1 VDETAHLRTD
11 DAAWDAFVA
20 SAFVPSF
27 LQATPWA
34 AVKRPNGWQSGRVAV
49 PTPRGQVGAQ
59 ILVRPLGP
67 LPFGFGYAARGPIA
81 QFTLDID
88 ALHAFTE
95 ALRADASRLGAS
107 YVRID
112 PELEDPDGSI
122 AAGLRS
128 LGWRPAPEVQPART
142 RLLDLSLDEEA
153 IWEGIHRK
161 WRQSIRKGERD
172 GMRVVPAGIERIGQ
186 FHRIHV
192 ATIQRV
198 GLPMRSEA
206 SFRTLYEAFA
216 AAGRAHL
223 SFSEGP
229 DGVATGTILL
239 LGWGNRVVDLYGGTT
254 AAGRQLRANYAIKW
268 AAIKAAKAAGYLT
281 YDLWGLPSDSVSDF
295 KSGWGGREVDYV
307 GAWDLVV
314 DPLGRFA
321 FEAALR
327 GRATWLRLR
336 RGRGAGVD
344 SMSAT

>member
-1 VDETAHLRTD
+1 MDETALLRTD
-11 DAAWDAFVA
+11 DATWDEFVA
-20 SAFVPSF
+20 SAASPSF

-34 AVKRPNGWQSGRVAV
+34 SVKRPNGWRSGRVAV
-49 PTPRGQVGAQ
+49 PTPRGPVAAQ

-81 QFTLDID
+81 SFALDAD
-88 ALHAFTE
+88 ALGAFTE
-95 ALRADASRLGAS
+95 ALRADARRLGAS

-112 PELEDPDGSI
+112 PELEDADGSI
-122 AAGLRS
+122 AAALRA
-128 LGWRPAPEVQPART
+128 LGWQSAPAVQPART

-172 GMRVVPAGIERIGQ
+172 EMRVVPAGIERIGE

-206 SFRTLYEAFA
+206 SFRALYKAFA
-216 AAGRAHL
+216 AADRAHL
-223 SFSEGP
+223 YFSEGS

-239 LGWGNRVVDLYGGTT
+239 LGWGNRIVDLYGGTT
-254 AAGRQLRANYAIKW
+254 PEGRQLRANYAIKW
-268 AAIKAAKAAGYLT
+268 AAIKAAKAAGYTT
-281 YDLWGLPSDSVSDF
+281 YDLWGLPSDAVSDF
-295 KSGWGGREVDYV
+295 KAGWGGREVDYV

-314 DPLGRFA
+314 DPLGRLA
-321 FEAALR
+321 FEAAVR

-336 RGRGAGVD
+336 RGHGGGD

>member
-1 VDETAHLRTD
+1 
-11 DAAWDAFVA
+11 VA
-20 SAFVPSF
+20 SAAAPSF

-34 AVKRPNGWQSGRVAV
+34 AVKRPNGWRSGRVAA
-49 PTPRGQVGAQ
+49 PAPRGQIGAQ

-67 LPFGFGYAARGPIA
+67 LPFGFGYAARGPMA
-81 QFTLDID
+81 PFSLDVE
-88 ALHAFTE
+88 ALRAFTE

-112 PELEDPDGSI
+112 PEIEDPDGTI
-122 AAGLRS
+122 AAALRS
-128 LGWRPAPEVQPART
+128 LGWRPAPAVQPTRT
-142 RLLDLSLDEEA
+142 RLLDLSLDEEE

-172 GMRVVPAGIERIGQ
+172 GTRVVPAGIERLGE

-206 SFRTLYEAFA
+206 SFRALYEAFA
-216 AAGRAHL
+216 AVDRAHL

-254 AAGRQLRANYAIKW
+254 AEGRRLRANYAIKW
-268 AAIKAAKAAGYLT
+268 AAIKAAKAAGYT
-281 YDLWGLPSDSVSDF
+281 IYDLWGLPSDAVSDF
-295 KSGWGGREVDYV
+295 KAGWGGREVDYV

-314 DPLGRFA
+314 NPLGRFA

-327 GRATWLRLR
+327 GRAAWLRLR
-336 RGRGAGVD
+336 RGQGAGGD